1 MSVGSTLVILTNS
14 VGEFLQASTM
24 FYKHEAE
31 RLLRECDAGTY
42 LQRTN
47 RRLEEEY
54 ARSHNT
60 LSPLTEV
67 KIRGVVEKCLIT
79 DSIKEVMEMEGSGIN
94 VMLDHDRYEELKL
107 LYQLIARVDND
118 KAILKEKTSTRLIE
132 LGKEINRSISST
144 TATEPGLVEGE
155 GAGEGSSRSAAVAKE
170 DKEAISATTLAIKW
184 VDEVLALK
192 DKYDRIWQLSFEGDK
207 AMNTALSRAFSN
219 FINDFPRSPEYMS
232 LFIDDNLKK
241 GLKGKTEEEVDQ
253 VLDKAITLF
262 RYIADKDIF
271 ERYYKKHL
279 SRRLLMGRSVSHDVE
294 KQMIGKLKLEVGVAF
309 TCRMEGMFKDMNI
322 SEDLTSEFKKHR
334 PRTSEG
340 GEAVSTSTGILTR
353 SRSN

>member
-1 MSVGSTLVILTNS
+1 MGKWLISKPTSSILTNYI
-14 VGEFLQASTM
+14 GEFLQASTQ
-24 FYKHEAE
+24 FYKNEAE

-42 LQRTN
+42 LQRTQ

-60 LSPLTEV
+60 LSPLTEA
-67 KIRGVVEKCLIT
+67 KIRAVVEKCLIT
-79 DSIKEVMEMEGSGIN
+79 DNIKEVMEMESSGIK
-94 VMLDHDRYEELKL
+94 VMLDHDRYEELKS
-107 LYQLIARVDND
+107 LYQLIARVDAE
-118 KAILKEKTSTRLIE
+118 KTILKEKTSARLVE

-144 TATEPGLVEGE
+144 NAQESHVADKDGGE
-155 GAGEGSSRSAAVAKE
+155 GASKSAAVSKE
-170 DKEAISATTLAIKW
+170 ERDATSATTLAIKW

-192 DKYDRIWQLSFEGDK
+192 DKYDRIWQLSFDADK
-207 AMNTALSRAFSN
+207 GMNTALSRAFSN

-309 TCRMEGMFKDMNI
+309 TSRMEGMFKDMNI
-322 SEDLTSEFKKHR
+322 SEDLTSEFRRHKAR
-334 PRTSEG
+334 LDED
-340 GEAVSTSTGILTR
+340 GETVSLVHKRLPWI
-353 SRSN
+353 